1 MPVFRSGKGRTP
13 AWCEMEYF
21 DIAEVGKGQS
31 HTFQRVGQKEKVIVG
46 RGACK
51 IRFGDQTVNA
61 EEGTNL
67 DLPIPNGQFEVSDV
81 TEDTTV
87 IRMAGRWGEELGG
100 SGLFGVVKTE
110 SPKFKGDPVDYEKE
124 TTFDRHFHDCDEYW
138 IVFEGSGLAMSEGEF
153 HELKP
158 GDCLATGMGHH
169 HDFPKV
175 KEPVRAVFFET
186 TMEGRK
192 RRRHLWEHTDG
203 PAEPR
208 MERV

>member
-1 MPVFRSGKGRTP
+1 MPVFRSGKGQAP
-13 AWCEMEYF
+13 PWAEMEYF

-31 HTFQRVGQKEKVIVG
+31 HTFQHVGRKEKVIVG
-46 RGACK
+46 RGSCK
-51 IRFGDQTVNA
+51 IQFGDQMVNA
-61 EEGTNL
+61 EEGTKL
-67 DLPIPNGQFEVSDV
+67 DLPTPNSEFKINDV
-81 TEDTTV
+81 TEDTV
-87 IRMAGRWGEELGG
+87 IIRMAGRWGEELGG
-100 SGLFGVVKTE
+100 AGLFGVVKTK
-110 SPKFKGDPVDYEKE
+110 SPKYKGDPVYYEKE

-138 IVFEGSGLAMSEGEF
+138 IVFEGSGLAMSEGKF

-175 KEPVRAVFFET
+175 TEPVRAVFFET

-203 PAEPR
+203 PAEPK

>member
-1 MPVFRSGKGRTP
+1 MPVFRTGKGRAP
-13 AWCEMEYF
+13 AWCEMEFF

-46 RGACK
+46 RGNCK

-67 DLPIPNGQFEVSDV
+67 DLPTPIGQFEVCDV
-81 TEDTTV
+81 TEDAVV
-87 IRMAGRWGEELGG
+87 IRMAGRWGEDLGG

-110 SPKFKGDPVDYEKE
+110 SPKFKGDPVDYEKK

-153 HELKP
+153 HELNP

-175 KEPVRAVFFET
+175 NEPVRAVFFET

-192 RRRHLWEHTDG
+192 RRRHLWEHADG